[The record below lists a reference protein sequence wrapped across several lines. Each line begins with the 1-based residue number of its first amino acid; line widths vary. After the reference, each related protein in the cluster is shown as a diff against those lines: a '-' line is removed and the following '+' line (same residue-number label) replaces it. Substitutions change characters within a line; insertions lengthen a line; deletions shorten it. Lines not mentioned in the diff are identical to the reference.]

1 MIINLLCKAF
11 IAILDIL
18 LLDFYLKNI
27 YQDVYKTHFKN
38 IKYILY
44 SIIFVSLLFIN
55 NITDYIIIHFICSI
69 LTYIPYSFY
78 PINKFDV
85 IKKLTKFYLLI
96 IFIQIYTILLLSW
109 LFNTP
114 IYIFYLNSY
123 LSYTVLT
130 YIMSTYITY
139 TILIVKYIKR
149 KIKNLNYFKILS
161 ISTFLYFSLIYI
173 TKTPTLFKV
182 ISIARTYIFTVVI
195 SIVALICFD
204 RMQTKYEA
212 DKHKKEAIIQ
222 NMVKEEEFIQQL
234 DKQQSKIR
242 EINHNLNHIL
252 TILQSDL
259 QQGKYKEAQEY
270 IEKNLDIHIK
280 EYQALVHTGMT
291 MIDNTINHQIYR
303 MKEQNIEYEENI
315 TKILHLGCIGPED
328 LSLILG
334 LALDNAREACEKV
347 EHQRQ
352 ISLRLQSKQTHLI
365 IHITNSIPK
374 GSHPHFHKTS
384 KKDSIAHGY
393 GVKVIKEIAEKYHGD
408 VKYEVQED
416 CVVLRIVLQK

>member
-27 YQDVYKTHFKN
+27 YPDIYIKKFKN
-38 IKYILY
+38 IKYIVY
-44 SIIFVSLLFIN
+44 CIIFLCLLLINDIISYLFIHLN
-55 NITDYIIIHFICSI
+55 IIIF
-69 LTYIPYSFY
+69 
-78 PINKFDV
+78 
-85 IKKLTKFYLLI
+85 LLI
-96 IFIQIYTILLLSW
+96 IYFSFQINKADFMKKIVSYCLTKNILLIFVILILTW
-109 LFNTP
+109 VLNIRFYVFYTPDIFNYTLF
-114 IYIFYLNSY
+114 IYIFSDYILYCILLN
-123 LSYTVLT
+123 
-130 YIMSTYITY
+130 
-139 TILIVKYIKR
+139 KY
-149 KIKNLNYFKILS
+149 KNIHFNLKYFKLLS
-161 ISTFLYFSLIYI
+161 IITLIYFCFI
-173 TKTPTLFKV
+173 FILNNPALFLVK
-182 ISIARTYIFTVVI
+182 SIARTYIFTVVI

-291 MIDNTINHQIYR
+291 MIDSTINHQIYR
-303 MKEQNIEYEENI
+303 MKEQNIEYKEDI

>member
-27 YQDVYKTHFKN
+27 YPDVYKRELKTPIFILYIFIFFSSYFSKN
-38 IKYILY
+38 IISYIFLELIKIF
-44 SIIFVSLLFIN
+44 IIFMISLFCEIVKIELLKTYFHFFI
-55 NITDYIIIHFICSI
+55 
-69 LTYIPYSFY
+69 L
-78 PINKFDV
+78 K
-85 IKKLTKFYLLI
+85 
-96 IFIQIYTILLLSW
+96 TISQTCVFCILSW
-109 LFNTP
+109 LFNTK
-114 IYIFYLNSY
+114 ILLFNNFITTSFTLLFYTITNYILYIF
-123 LSYTVLT
+123 
-130 YIMSTYITY
+130 
-139 TILIVKYIKR
+139 ILICTS
-149 KIKNLNYFKILS
+149 KISSQFKYFKNISILVLIFFS
-161 ISTFLYFSLIYI
+161 IIFMLVN
-173 TKTPTLFKV
+173 PVLFFIPV
-182 ISIARTYIFTVVI
+182 IARTYIFTVVI

-291 MIDNTINHQIYR
+291 MIDSTINHQIYR
-303 MKEQNIEYEENI
+303 MKEQNIEYKEDI

>member
-1 MIINLLCKAF
+1 MKLVIIILIILILTWVFNTRFFTFYTPKIFDYTLLSYIITNYLAYCLIIIN
-11 IAILDIL
+11 
-18 LLDFYLKNI
+18 
-27 YQDVYKTHFKN
+27 FKN
-38 IKYILY
+38 IKNY
-44 SIIFVSLLFIN
+44 
-55 NITDYIIIHFICSI
+55 
-69 LTYIPYSFY
+69 
-78 PINKFDV
+78 
-85 IKKLTKFYLLI
+85 
-96 IFIQIYTILLLSW
+96 
-109 LFNTP
+109 
-114 IYIFYLNSY
+114 
-123 LSYTVLT
+123 
-130 YIMSTYITY
+130 
-139 TILIVKYIKR
+139 
-149 KIKNLNYFKILS
+149 NLQYFKSLTMVIL
-161 ISTFLYFSLIYI
+161 LYFSFSFIFNNPI
-173 TKTPTLFKV
+173 LFKI

-291 MIDNTINHQIYR
+291 MIDSTINHQIYR
-303 MKEQNIEYEENI
+303 MKEQNIEYKENI

-365 IHITNSIPK
+365 IHITHTIPK

>member
-1 MIINLLCKAF
+1 MIINLLCKAL

-27 YQDVYKTHFKN
+27 YPNIYTRKFKRVQFIIYFIILISMLSIKSIKTTFL
-38 IKYILY
+38 IDFL
-44 SIIFVSLLFIN
+44 V
-55 NITDYIIIHFICSI
+55 III
-69 LTYIPYSFY
+69 LTVIFKTNFLPTIYKL
-78 PINKFDV
+78 IN
-85 IKKLTKFYLLI
+85 FYLLKYTVTI
-96 IFIQIYTILLLSW
+96 LLFLAFSFIFDHNLLITYINYSFPYILLTNCVAKLSIYTILILTLK
-109 LFNTP
+109 LETKINIRNFKTLC
-114 IYIFYLNSY
+114 IF
-123 LSYTVLT
+123 V
-130 YIMSTYITY
+130 
-139 TILIVKYIKR
+139 
-149 KIKNLNYFKILS
+149 FA
-161 ISTFLYFSLIYI
+161 YFSI
-173 TKTPTLFKV
+173 TFILNNNTLFRV
-182 ISIARTYIFTVVI
+182 PSIARTYIFTVVI

-291 MIDNTINHQIYR
+291 MIDSTINHQIYR
-303 MKEQNIEYEENI
+303 MKEQNIEYKEDI